1 MVLSNKLFLFF
12 AGCIICIFPLCLRVC
27 VARLPLPFKSYI
39 TYLLLEVESLS
50 RYYRVSA
57 SACLFYFLSSSVCW
71 IWIVLVLVVFR
82 VRVMAKVDN
91 LS

>member
-1 MVLSNKLFLFF
+1 MLP
-12 AGCIICIFPLCLRVC
+12 GCHCLPN
-27 VARLPLPFKSYI
+27 L
-39 TYLLLEVESLS
+39 TLLLEVESLS
-50 RYYRVSA
+50 RYRVGA

-71 IWIVLVLVVFR
+71 IWIVLDLVVFR